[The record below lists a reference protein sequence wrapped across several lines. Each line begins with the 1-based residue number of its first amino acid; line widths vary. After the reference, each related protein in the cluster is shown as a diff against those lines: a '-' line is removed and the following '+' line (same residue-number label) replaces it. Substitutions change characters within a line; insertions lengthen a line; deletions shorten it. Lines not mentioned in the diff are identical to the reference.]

1 MERLVGGMLGA
12 SGPGSSSAESPAASP
27 DEFFAFLQQYVA
39 MGGSLEPDA
48 APPELAPVL
57 RALAEG
63 SGGVGALREMLLAGD
78 AADLAGA
85 SSAGSGGPPAG
96 SGGRP
101 GSRAPPA
108 APAPP
113 PSDREEIF
121 PSPGFVVKTSDD
133 AGRKVFINVCAHAK
147 IQAPGSE
154 WAGGKIP
161 EHVEKALANL
171 EDPEAVQQLRFPL
184 SVGDARN
191 ELDKS
196 GHPCTTYDAVFND
209 DVVAQAMAHR
219 GLKNFL
225 TELTLQW
232 IAQKYALN
240 LDPKVKLPHRRYVGP
255 DRPHP
260 QWIRVEKKSMIEE
273 INEPDEEPTFALR
286 PRPLPTRKKKT
297 GTGSPGPGL
306 SRPGGEKEKILR
318 VGEKSSDDATRRAR
332 TQGSAENENENEN
345 ANGASSYAAK
355 KHSSSQFDFAPA
367 PEPSFSVSFVG
378 RPVTSVRVRFEVPSS
393 ADVERVKIGAVTEGV
408 VLDVPGCR
416 PNHRVALPFAIDAD
430 RATATLEVEE
440 EEEGRSERSEGG
452 DEGGEG
458 GLRIREPA
466 NPEKKKIKTAAIV
479 FEAPYVA
486 YDALVEKHTRAGAHA
501 VGEVKGLSAGF
512 LDV

>member
-85 SSAGSGGPPAG
+85 SSSAGSGGPPAG

-108 APAPP
+108 AAPP

-297 GTGSPGPGL
+297 GGSPGPGL
-306 SRPGGEKEKILR
+306 SRPGGEKEKIHR

-345 ANGASSYAAK
+345 GASYAAK

-378 RPVTSVRVRFEVPSS
+378 RPVTSVRVRVEVPSS

-440 EEEGRSERSEGG
+440 EEEGRSEHSEGG

>member
-1 MERLVGGMLGA
+1 M
-12 SGPGSSSAESPAASP
+12 
-27 DEFFAFLQQYVA
+27 
-39 MGGSLEPDA
+39 
-48 APPELAPVL
+48 
-57 RALAEG
+57 
-63 SGGVGALREMLLAGD
+63 
-78 AADLAGA
+78 
-85 SSAGSGGPPAG
+85 
-96 SGGRP
+96 
-101 GSRAPPA
+101 
-108 APAPP
+108 
-113 PSDREEIF
+113 
-121 PSPGFVVKTSDD
+121 VKTSDD

-154 WAGGKIP
+154 WTGGKIP

-306 SRPGGEKEKILR
+306 SRPGGRKRKYTAS
-318 VGEKSSDDATRRAR
+318 GKSLPTTRRVER
-332 TQGSAENENENEN
+332 
-345 ANGASSYAAK
+345 
-355 KHSSSQFDFAPA
+355 
-367 PEPSFSVSFVG
+367 EPRGPPKTKTKTKTKTALLTPRRSTPVVSL
-378 RPVTSVRVRFEVPSS
+378 TSRRRRSLRSRCRSS
-393 ADVERVKIGAVTEGV
+393 A
-408 VLDVPGCR
+408 
-416 PNHRVALPFAIDAD
+416 
-430 RATATLEVEE
+430 
-440 EEEGRSERSEGG
+440 GR
-452 DEGGEG
+452 
-458 GLRIREPA
+458 
-466 NPEKKKIKTAAIV
+466 
-479 FEAPYVA
+479 
-486 YDALVEKHTRAGAHA
+486 
-501 VGEVKGLSAGF
+501 
-512 LDV
+512 

>member
-63 SGGVGALREMLLAGD
+63 SGGVNALREMLLAGD

-85 SSAGSGGPPAG
+85 SSAGGGGGPPAG
-96 SGGRP
+96 SGGP

-108 APAPP
+108 APP

-154 WAGGKIP
+154 WADGKVP
-161 EHVEKALANL
+161 EHVERALANL
-171 EDPEAVQQLRFPL
+171 EDPDAVQQLRFPL

-232 IAQKYALN
+232 IAQKYSLN

-286 PRPLPTRKKKT
+286 PRPTTRKKKT
-297 GTGSPGPGL
+297 GGGPGPGL
-306 SRPGGEKEKILR
+306 RPGGEKEKIR
-318 VGEKSSDDATRRAR
+318 VEKSSDDATSRAR
-332 TQGSAENENENEN
+332 TPAAENEN
-345 ANGASSYAAK
+345 AAHAAK
-355 KHSSSQFDFAPA
+355 KHSSQFDFAPA
-367 PEPSFSVSFVG
+367 PEPSFSVAFVG
-378 RPVTSVRVRFEVPSS
+378 RPVTSVRVRVEVPAS
-393 ADVERVKIGAVTEGV
+393 ADPERVRIGAVTEGV

-416 PNHRVALPFAIDAD
+416 PNHRVALPFAVDAD
-430 RATATLEVEE
+430 RATATLVVEE
-440 EEEGRSERSEGG
+440 EHSEHSEHSEGG
-452 DEGGEG
+452 GEGGEG

-466 NPEKKKIKTAAIV
+466 NPERKHFKAAAIV